1 MVDICINLSMIGTEI
16 IPVIHTVQGDTGRS
30 IVATIVDMD
39 IPSGSTASFWALK
52 PSGKGIYNDATISGN
67 TVTAAL
73 TNQTLAESGTI
84 HAQFQITS
92 SSKMVKTFCFDILND
107 VSLAGDYPES
117 ENEATWLDTKIS
129 DMEKDLSS
137 AISSANSKVSTM
149 QTNVNTAI
157 SNATTATNSAKT
169 AARSANNAANNARD
183 ALNALEDAL
192 AGTVINDEEVST
204 ITTYSSSFIEET
216 IANAIGEINYLEP
229 SGNGSQLSVYF
240 TRASSRTA
248 LVTGETLSVGFGKIA
263 KWLYDL
269 GASAYKSVANNLTT
283 TSAYGSVLDAYQGKL
298 LNDKIATLNTTVD
311 DITTEYTKTLIMTF
325 ASGSQ
330 ATKSIELHRIGN
342 IVQCSIRVVGSVSSA
357 SGAMTG
363 LATIPDGYKP
373 VHSVRQ
379 FYIASAA
386 NTMSD
391 SIWGYWNIG
400 TDGFVSGVTNNTAY
414 KERYCDCCWLTTDD
428 YPSS

>member
-84 HAQFQITS
+84 HGQFQITS

-107 VSLAGDYPES
+107 ASLAGDYPES

-183 ALNALEDAL
+183 ALTALEDAV
-192 AGTVINDEEVST
+192 AGTIINDEEEST
-204 ITTYSSSFIEET
+204 ITTYSSSHIEEVV
-216 IANAIGEINYLEP
+216 ANAVDGFLTP
-229 SGNGSQLSVYF
+229 TGNGSRLTVGF
-240 TRASSRTA
+240 TKATSRTA
-248 LVTGETLSVGFGKIA
+248 ITTGETIMTLFGKVA
-263 KWLYDL
+263 KWLGDL
-269 GASAYKSVANNLTT
+269 GTAAFKSVANDLTT
-283 TSAYGSVLDAYQGKL
+283 TTAYTSVLDAYQGKL
-298 LNDKIATLNTTVD
+298 LNDKIATLNTTVTNN
-311 DITTEYTKTLIMTF
+311 TTEYTKTLTMTF

-342 IVQCSIRVVGSVSSA
+342 LVQCSIRVVGSVSSA

-373 VHSVRQ
+373 VHGVRQ
-379 FYIASAA
+379 FYVASAA

-400 TDGFVSGVTNNTAY
+400 TDGTVSGVTNNTAY